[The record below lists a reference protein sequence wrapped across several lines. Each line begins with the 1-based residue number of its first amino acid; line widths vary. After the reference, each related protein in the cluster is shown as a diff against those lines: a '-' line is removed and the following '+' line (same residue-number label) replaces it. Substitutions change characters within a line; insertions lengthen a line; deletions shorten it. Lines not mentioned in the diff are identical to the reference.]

1 MKLSLTHVLSFVLFF
16 LISGAVA
23 GQACAC
29 EITQERGLTVFS
41 EGCNY
46 PAEICAI
53 KIGDNVPQVDLERF
67 ADLRGVHV
75 KLGRDASASFLGSAL
90 SNRWTKFNAKDGAS
104 VVLKDVV
111 GGVDRTL
118 QDKSTITVNT
128 FGAYNKEL
136 QQCSGDCSLLQPSVL
151 AESSAV
157 GVSSFAAAPVTLLSW
172 EATAAP
178 EGVRLKWESAEEVDN
193 DYFTVLHSKNGI
205 DFEEIA
211 RVTGSG
217 FSNRIIPYQIVD
229 AAATPG
235 INYYRL
241 EQVDY
246 DGTRSILGLRQAT
259 VVHALA
265 TTVAGISP
273 NPAAPGSSVRV
284 SIDDPAGTPVRIA
297 DFAGR
302 PVAETRLDARG
313 SFELPGDL
321 APGLYVFIVREQAL
335 RVVVRP

>member
-1 MKLSLTHVLSFVLFF
+1 MKTSLIQTLAFFVL
-16 LISGAVA
+16 LLVSGTLT

-29 EITQERGLTVFS
+29 EITQENGVTVYS
-41 EGCNY
+41 KGCSY

-53 KIGDNVPQVDLERF
+53 RVGDDVPQVELERF
-67 ADLRGVHV
+67 TDLRGIHI
-75 KLGRDASASFLGSAL
+75 KMGRNASASFLGSAL

-104 VVLKDVV
+104 VVIKDVV
-111 GGVDRTL
+111 TGANRYLST
-118 QDKSTITVNT
+118 DKSSSIK
-128 FGAYNKEL
+128 AYNKEL
-136 QQCSGDCSLLQPSVL
+136 QQCSGDCSLLQPTVL
-151 AESSAV
+151 AETSAV

-178 EGVRLKWESAEEVDN
+178 EGVKLKWESAEEVDN
-193 DYFTVLHSKNGI
+193 DYFTVLHSKNGL

-217 FSNRIIPYQIVD
+217 FSNQIKHYQIVD

-246 DGTRSILGLRQAT
+246 DGTRSILGLRQVT
-259 VVHALA
+259 VVQSLA

-284 SIDDPAGTPVRIA
+284 SIDNPAGTPVRIA
-297 DFAGR
+297 DLAGR
-302 PVAETRLDARG
+302 PVTETRLDARG
-313 SFELPGDL
+313 SFQLSGDL
-321 APGLYVFIVREQAL
+321 APGMYVLIVREQAL